1 MVHSPIG
8 RTGTI
13 AFYRSRTVTPG
24 SWVFGQHGGPKGDSK
39 NKEVGW
45 DPQRFQFRLSTAD
58 VSGLEAGPRF
68 LVTSFHLRRQHK
80 VAEGT

>member
-1 MVHSPIG
+1 M
-8 RTGTI
+8 
-13 AFYRSRTVTPG
+13 
-24 SWVFGQHGGPKGDSK
+24 D
-39 NKEVGW
+39 W
-45 DPQRFQFRLSTAD
+45 DPLRFKFRLSTAD